1 MSRSSFAHVLR
12 MMSDRLESA
21 TGLDPWAQR
30 LRAKLSFV
38 KSAPIRGALS
48 GSSLGHPLHPLLT
61 DLPIG
66 CWTGALLLDL
76 TRGGDKGSRRLIGA
90 GIVCALPTALAGLS
104 DWMDTEDAEMR
115 VGLMHFAGN
124 LTGLSFLSVSWLR
137 RQQGGRGLVTS
148 AIGMTVIALSG
159 WLGGHLSYALGVG
172 VDTNAFDT
180 GPPEWTAAGVLGE
193 GEGLSCLDAGGV
205 RIAAAR
211 SGGQTLALADRCS
224 HRGGPLSEGTLVDG
238 CVECPWHSSRFDL
251 HTGDVTRGPASV
263 PQPRYEVREANGV
276 LEVRRLEQRALRR
289 NPV

>member
-1 MSRSSFAHVLR
+1 MSRPSFAHVLG

-21 TGLDPWAQR
+21 KGLDPWAQR
-30 LRAKLSFV
+30 LRSKLSFV
-38 KSAPIRGALS
+38 KSVPIRGALS

-66 CWTGALLLDL
+66 CWTGALVLDL
-76 TRGGDKGSRRLIGA
+76 TRSGDKASRRLIGA
-90 GIVCALPTALAGLS
+90 GIMCALPTALAGLS

-115 VGLMHFAGN
+115 VGLMHLAGN
-124 LTGLSFLSVSWLR
+124 VAGLSFMSVSWLR
-137 RQQGGRGLVTS
+137 RQQGGRGLVMS
-148 AIGMTVIALSG
+148 AIGMTAIALSG

-172 VDTNAFDT
+172 VDTNAFET
-180 GPPEWTAAGVLGE
+180 GPQEWTAAGVLEE
-193 GEGLSCLDAGGV
+193 GEGLSCLEAGRV

-224 HRGGPLSEGTLVDG
+224 HRGGPLSEGTLVGG

-263 PQPRYEVREANGV
+263 PQPRYEVREADGV